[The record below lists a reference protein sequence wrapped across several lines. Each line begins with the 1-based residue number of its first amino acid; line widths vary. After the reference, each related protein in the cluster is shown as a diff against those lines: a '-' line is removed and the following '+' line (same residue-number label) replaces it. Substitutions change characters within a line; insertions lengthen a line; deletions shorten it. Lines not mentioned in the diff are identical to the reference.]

1 MKKHSLASKILWIA
15 FAVFLLGAI
24 LLGSMAVLK
33 EYEKTANYFIP
44 DAILAPITVIL
55 GTIAISC
62 GVAAV
67 CTTKRTDLSENI
79 FPDNHHFPLTAIG
92 FFGAAVLLLLSF
104 TSVLALIALPFL
116 ILASAYCILTGSAK
130 SRKNANTVSL
140 LGFSAVLGTILLN
153 AYYYFDFTVEMN
165 APIKVALQLGLLTMM
180 LCYTSELRYLLGI
193 QKPKMYLILSV
204 IGIACASVTSIP
216 ICIAAFTGKFT
227 RLDYTASAI
236 LIFIFALMQ
245 CARVIYLL
253 RGIKA
258 ESKEEEST
266 QSLAEDVSEPTEQS
280 DHISDE
286 EKEGTDR

>member
-116 ILASAYCILTGSAK
+116 ILASAYCILTGSA
-130 SRKNANTVSL
+130 
-140 LGFSAVLGTILLN
+140 
-153 AYYYFDFTVEMN
+153 
-165 APIKVALQLGLLTMM
+165 
-180 LCYTSELRYLLGI
+180 
-193 QKPKMYLILSV
+193 
-204 IGIACASVTSIP
+204 
-216 ICIAAFTGKFT
+216 
-227 RLDYTASAI
+227 I